1 MAREPTVVP
10 RGTRGTSRIVS
21 LTGVVVES
29 APGAGVLGVR
39 LSARQAVV
47 ACWAGLVCIG
57 RAVCC
62 AIISTG
68 ARCTGGLVCLVLQ
81 IIQFKR

>member
-1 MAREPTVVP
+1 M
-10 RGTRGTSRIVS
+10 
-21 LTGVVVES
+21 VVEG

-47 ACWAGLVCIG
+47 ARWAGLVSIG
-57 RAVCC
+57 RTVCC
-62 AIISTG
+62 TVISSG

-81 IIQFKR
+81 IIKFKR